1 MNTIGERLRELRGS
15 LNQEYVAEKIG
26 VSQSTYSSIEN
37 GRAQIRA
44 SAIIALAKLHGVTAD
59 YILGLDNKVENEP
72 LEQEAQESSLGGEAL
87 AAIVN
92 NMGQMTALQNTLTEL
107 WIEQEERIKSLENNF
122 KAMAKAL
129 NGIGKIWD

>member
-1 MNTIGERLRELRGS
+1 MNTIGERLRELRGI
-15 LNQEYVAEKIG
+15 LKQGYVADKIG
-26 VSQSTYSSIEN
+26 MPKSTYCAIEN
-37 GRAQIRA
+37 DRIEIRA